1 MKYLSMFYNVF
12 LIGTIGYMVIQLIP
26 DMVSSNDSVNF
37 VIGVILVLISI
48 TVIVSRLFEI
58 YNEIKEK
65 F

>member
-1 MKYLSMFYNVF
+1 
-12 LIGTIGYMVIQLIP
+12 MVMQLIP

>member
-1 MKYLSMFYNVF
+1 MKYLSMLFNVF
-12 LIGTIGYMVIQLIP
+12 LICTIGYMVMQLIP